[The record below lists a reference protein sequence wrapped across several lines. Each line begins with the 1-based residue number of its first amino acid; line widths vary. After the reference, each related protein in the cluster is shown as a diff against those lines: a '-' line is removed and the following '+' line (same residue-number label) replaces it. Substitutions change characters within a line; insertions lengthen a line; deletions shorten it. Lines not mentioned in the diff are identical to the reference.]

1 MRAEM
6 PEPVFYAR
14 DLTYSYRQIPALTG
28 INLTIERGERVALL
42 GANGS
47 GKTTLLRI
55 LDGLYP
61 PSGGSLRFSGQDLT
75 FEKLAAESFELD
87 FRRQVALVFQ
97 NPDVQLFNATVFDEL
112 AFGPLQ
118 LRWPKEEIQ
127 ARVAETMEQMRLDHL
142 RDRPPHHLS
151 GGEQKRVALA
161 SVLILDPVV
170 LLLDEPTMGLDPR
183 SQSQIIDLLVGWG
196 GGAKTI
202 VSATHDLGIVPDI
215 ADRCIILQDGK
226 VVAEGSPDE
235 ILHNTELLRS
245 TSLIHSHRH
254 HHASGE
260 VHTHPHVHRPGDW
273 IAGK

>member
-1 MRAEM
+1 MV
-6 PEPVFYAR
+6 PVFQAR
-14 DLTYSYRQIPALTG
+14 ELTYSYHEITALAG
-28 INLTIERGERVALL
+28 INLTIERGERIVLL

-61 PSGGSLRFSGQDLT
+61 PSGGSLLFAGEDLT
-75 FEKLAAESFELD
+75 LEKLADESFELA

-118 LRWPKEEIQ
+118 LQWPRDEILR
-127 ARVAETMEQMRLDHL
+127 RVGEMMKSMRLEHL

-151 GGEQKRVALA
+151 GGERKRVALA
-161 SVLILDPVV
+161 SVLILDPAV
-170 LLLDEPTMGLDPR
+170 LLLDEPTMGLDPQ
-183 SQSQIIDLLVGWG
+183 SQSQIIDLLVGWS

-202 VSATHDLGIVPDI
+202 VSATHDLGIVADI

-226 VVAEGSPDE
+226 VVAEGAPAE
-235 ILHNTELLRS
+235 ILRNTELLRH

-254 HHASGE
+254 RHASGE
-260 VHTHPHVHRPGDW
+260 VHAHPHVHRPGDW
-273 IAGK
+273 MEGK

>member
-1 MRAEM
+1 M
-6 PEPVFYAR
+6 PEPIFHAR
-14 DLTYSYRQIPALTG
+14 ELTYSYRQIPALAG
-28 INLTIERGERVALL
+28 INLTIERGERVVLL

-47 GKTTLLRI
+47 GKSTLLRI

-61 PSGGSLRFSGQDLT
+61 PSSGSLQFAGADLT
-75 FEKLAAESFELD
+75 LEKLADENFELN
-87 FRRQVALVFQ
+87 FRRQVAFVFQ

-118 LRWPKEEIQ
+118 LRWPKEEILR
-127 ARVAETMEQMRLDHL
+127 RVGETMHSMRLEHL

-151 GGEQKRVALA
+151 GGERKRVALA
-161 SVLILDPVV
+161 SVLILDPAV

-202 VSATHDLGIVPDI
+202 VSATHDLGIVADI

-226 VVAEGSPDE
+226 VVAEGAPAE
-235 ILHNTELLRS
+235 ILRDMELLKR

-254 HHASGE
+254 RHASGE
-260 VHTHPHVHRPGDW
+260 IHAHPHVHRPGDW
-273 IAGK
+273 IGEK

>member
-1 MRAEM
+1 VQT
-6 PEPVFYAR
+6 PVFEAR
-14 DLTYSYRQIPALTG
+14 DLTYSYHQIPALAG
-28 INLTIERGERVALL
+28 VNLTIERGERIVLL

-61 PSGGSLRFSGQDLT
+61 PSGGSLQFTGEELAL
-75 FEKLAAESFELD
+75 EKLADENFELA

-118 LRWPKEEIQ
+118 LRWPKEKILQCVSE
-127 ARVAETMEQMRLDHL
+127 MMKSMRLDHL

-151 GGEQKRVALA
+151 GGERKRVALA
-161 SVLILDPVV
+161 SVLILDPAV
-170 LLLDEPTMGLDPR
+170 LLLDEPTMGLDPQ

-202 VSATHDLGIVPDI
+202 VSATHDLGIVADI
-215 ADRCIILQDGK
+215 ADRCIILQEGK
-226 VVAEGSPDE
+226 VVAEGAPAE
-235 ILHNTELLRS
+235 ILRNTELLKS

-254 HHASGE
+254 RHASGE
-260 VHTHPHVHRPGDW
+260 VHAHPHVLPHVHRLGESVEE
-273 IAGK
+273 K

>member
-1 MRAEM
+1 M
-6 PEPVFYAR
+6 PEPVFHAH
-14 DLTYSYRQIPALTG
+14 DLTYSYRQIPALAG
-28 INLTIERGERVALL
+28 ISLTIDRGERVVLL

-47 GKTTLLRI
+47 GKSTLLRI

-61 PSGGSLRFSGQDLT
+61 PSSGSLQFAGQDLT
-75 FEKLAAESFELD
+75 LEKLADEDFELQ
-87 FRRQVALVFQ
+87 FRRQVAFVFQ

-118 LRWPKEEIQ
+118 LRWPKQEILR
-127 ARVAETMEQMRLDHL
+127 RVGETMESMRLTHL

-151 GGEQKRVALA
+151 GGERKRVALA
-161 SVLILDPVV
+161 SVLILDPAV
-170 LLLDEPTMGLDPR
+170 LLLDEPTMGLDPK

-202 VSATHDLGIVPDI
+202 VSATHDLGIVADI

-226 VVAEGSPDE
+226 VVAEGAPAE
-235 ILHNTELLRS
+235 ILRNTELLAR

-254 HHASGE
+254 RHASGE
-260 VHTHPHVHRPGDW
+260 VHAHPHVHRPGDW
-273 IAGK
+273 IGEK

>member
-1 MRAEM
+1 VSA
-6 PEPVFYAR
+6 PIFQAR
-14 DLTYSYRQIPALTG
+14 QLAYSYHQISALAGIDLTIA
-28 INLTIERGERVALL
+28 RGERVVLL

-55 LDGLYP
+55 LDGLYSP
-61 PSGGSLRFSGQDLT
+61 TSGSLHFNGDELT
-75 FEKLAAESFELD
+75 LEKLADEQFELN

-118 LRWPKEEIQ
+118 LRWAKEEIQ
-127 ARVAETMEQMRLDHL
+127 ARVDATLKAMRLENL

-151 GGEQKRVALA
+151 GGERKRVALA
-161 SVLILDPVV
+161 SVLILDPAV

-183 SQSQIIDLLVGWG
+183 SQSEIIDLLVGWG

-202 VSATHDLGIVPDI
+202 VSATHDLGIVADI
-215 ADRCIILQDGK
+215 ADRCIILQEGR
-226 VVAEGSPDE
+226 VVAEGTPAD
-235 ILHNTELLRS
+235 ILRNMELLRN

-254 HHASGE
+254 RHASGE
-260 VHTHPHVHRPGDW
+260 VHAHPHVHRPVEW
-273 IAGK
+273 IPDK